1 MAVYITIMK
10 IVASIE
16 VKNMTDDMIDS
27 VRLVH
32 ELKDRIVKSIINEK
46 NLVLA
51 DDPSREKEDVIR
63 LVKLYDSVIDSVDV
77 RMWGK
82 VAEKWKNK

>member
-1 MAVYITIMK
+1 MK
-10 IVASIE
+10 IVASID

-27 VRLVH
+27 ARLVH
-32 ELKDRIVKSIINEK
+32 ELRARIVKSIINEK
-46 NLVLA
+46 NSVLA
-51 DDPSREKEDVIR
+51 DHPGRAKEDVIR

>member
-1 MAVYITIMK
+1 MK

-51 DDPSREKEDVIR
+51 DDPGREKEDVIR